1 MAFDAAATVLND
13 RKKFR
18 NFFRTSPQY
27 DFLSRALFQTALEF
41 NWTQMAVIT
50 QTEHLFTSV
59 RFWGLNFSLLRAT
72 WFVQITDEL
81 AVLFEQRGWSLDTS
95 INIKSD
101 SEPFSHE
108 AAFALVCIPN
118 NGNCYH
124 YYLLLFRKETIGSF
138 L

>member
-1 MAFDAAATVLND
+1 M
-13 RKKFR
+13 
-18 NFFRTSPQY
+18 
-27 DFLSRALFQTALEF
+27 
-41 NWTQMAVIT
+41 
-50 QTEHLFTSV
+50 
-59 RFWGLNFSLLRAT
+59 
-72 WFVQITDEL
+72 QITDEL

-108 AAFALVCIPN
+108 AAFALVCIPI
-118 NGNCYH
+118 NGNSYH